1 MPGPG
6 KVHVEFMVNTVL
18 AEALSQYFSFCAS
31 QQSTKVP
38 KCICHHLWGVQLN
51 QLARMNHNLTGLLE
65 LCLLLS
71 LGQAQIKI
79 VKMSIL

>member
-6 KVHVEFMVNTVL
+6 KAHVEFMVNTVL
-18 AEALSQYFSFCAS
+18 AEASFSVLLVFGAS

-38 KCICHHLWGVQLN
+38 KRICRHHWGVQLK

-65 LCLLLS
+65 LCCFHLARLKL
-71 LGQAQIKI
+71 K
-79 VKMSIL
+79 